1 MPFVTLNVCADGR
14 EGMLWSCQ
22 LTSQCLK
29 CCDVTIV
36 APIGN
41 SFAQEITLIDQN
53 IFGFQ
58 LFQLFTRFKYFFFAN
73 KFYDSFFF
81 FLKIA
86 KRVKENK
93 RLSNFRN
100 IACQLV
106 TEIGQTCG
114 IGLIVSNQRL
124 ILFCIIQMTFFKNK
138 FAEYSVY
145 PHKWK
150 YLCIK
155 CNICNEFKICFFLFS
170 PPLYSLQAP

>member
-1 MPFVTLNVCADGR
+1 
-14 EGMLWSCQ
+14 MLWSCQ

-124 ILFCIIQMTFFKNK
+124 ILFCIIQMTFFLISLLNTLYIHTTESTYALNAIFVMSLRFVSFFSAHRCTLCKRLSCVEQEARSKGK
-138 FAEYSVY
+138 FM
-145 PHKWK
+145 
-150 YLCIK
+150 
-155 CNICNEFKICFFLFS
+155 
-170 PPLYSLQAP
+170 Q

>member
-1 MPFVTLNVCADGR
+1 MPIDVTMLEMLWRHNRCSDWKFVCAGDYFD
-14 EGMLWSCQ
+14 WS
-22 LTSQCLK
+22 
-29 CCDVTIV
+29 
-36 APIGN
+36 
-41 SFAQEITLIDQN
+41 
-53 IFGFQ
+53 
-58 LFQLFTRFKYFFFAN
+58 KYFRFPIVPTLYQVQVFLFCKQILRFFL
-73 KFYDSFFF
+73 F

-150 YLCIK
+150 YICIK
-155 CNICNEFKICFFLFS
+155 CNICNAFKICFFLFS